1 MSYRF
6 YQFTCHKTN
15 HDVTFCFMFSP
26 PLTHSVATAQYVSYG
41 RTPTDTM
48 PTKPTNST
56 HSVDVIAKH
65 TSQTGAITISVER
78 ERCDIF
84 QGIRSEMI
92 VSCYTTSEWSL
103 VDGK

>member
-1 MSYRF
+1 MF
-6 YQFTCHKTN
+6 KQNENEVLNITCHKTN
-15 HDVTFCFMFSP
+15 HDVTFCFIFSP
-26 PLTHSVATAQYVSYG
+26 PLIHSVATVQYVSYG

-78 ERCDIF
+78 ER
-84 QGIRSEMI
+84 
-92 VSCYTTSEWSL
+92 
-103 VDGK
+103 